1 VKGER
6 SDRILR
12 LIALFRFAKALLLI
26 ASALSALRLLHP
38 AAREAVARWIGAL
51 PFASQHAFV
60 QRAIAFVT
68 RLSPQK
74 IEGLAIV
81 AFLYAALFIT
91 EAGGLWMGKVWAEW
105 LTIVATTSFI
115 PFEVYESV
123 KKPAPVHVGVLV
135 LNVAIVFYL
144 ILRRRRL
151 K

>member
-1 VKGER
+1 VKRER

-12 LIALFRFAKALLLI
+12 LIALFRFGKALLLI
-26 ASALSALRLLHP
+26 ASGLSALHLLNP

-51 PFASQHAFV
+51 PFAAQHAFV

-74 IEGLAIV
+74 IEGLALV

-91 EAGGLWMGKVWAEW
+91 EGIGLWMRKVWAEW
-105 LTIVATTSFI
+105 LTIIATTSFI
-115 PFEVYESV
+115 PFEVYETV
-123 KKPAPVHVGVLV
+123 KKPAPVRIGVLA
-135 LNVAIVFYL
+135 LNIAIVVYL
-144 ILRRRRL
+144 ILRLRRL